1 MILRALTYLTL
12 AATLGTRSTFF
23 GETDRVGGTGGDKLL
38 SMDCGSGGF
47 IVGVTA
53 SGGKDGQ
60 FGFNLV
66 RRIRFT
72 CRMANGSTQ
81 QTAEA
86 VGSHAITQDLSS
98 ASVSCPTGMVIDSFG
113 TNAGTYIDRLSYG
126 DCISSTQ
133 NQSGLNIN
141 VGGDGGVGTNAFSC
155 PATEALYRVDVRYG
169 DTIDSMKGYCRVF
182 VAPAA
187 LSVAQQIENSVKPN
201 ASDAS
206 IVKLPVGTTTTFT
219 FSVTNLTILPTVGV
233 GIVARTD
240 LLGGGAANPPQFRL
254 ELLNPAGAF
263 VTSKVFSN
271 VVDGTISSV
280 TTTFTTGTWKLRVTN
295 LKNQIGTLE
304 IRDVT
309 AFVP

>member
-1 MILRALTYLTL
+1 MAL
-12 AATLGTRSTFF
+12 AAGLGTPAIPF
-23 GETDRVGGTGGDKLL
+23 GETARVGGSGGDKLL

-53 SGGKDGQ
+53 FGGKDGQ

-86 VGSHAITQDLSS
+86 VGSKAITQDLSNN
-98 ASVSCPTGMVIDSFG
+98 SVSCPSGMVIDSFG
-113 TNAGTYIDRLSYG
+113 INSGIYIDRLSYG
-126 DCISSTQ
+126 DCISPTQ
-133 NQSGLNIN
+133 SQSGLNIN
-141 VGGDGGVGTNAFSC
+141 VGGDGGIGTNAFSC
-155 PATEALYRVDVRYG
+155 PATEVLYRVDVRYG

-182 VAPAA
+182 VAPSS

-219 FSVTNLTILPTVGV
+219 FSVTNPAILPTVAV

-240 LLGGGAANPPQFRL
+240 LLGGGSANPPQFRL
-254 ELLNPAGAF
+254 ELLNPSGAF

-280 TTTFTTGTWKLRVTN
+280 TATFNTTGTWKLRVTN
-295 LKNQIGTLE
+295 LKSQIGTLE